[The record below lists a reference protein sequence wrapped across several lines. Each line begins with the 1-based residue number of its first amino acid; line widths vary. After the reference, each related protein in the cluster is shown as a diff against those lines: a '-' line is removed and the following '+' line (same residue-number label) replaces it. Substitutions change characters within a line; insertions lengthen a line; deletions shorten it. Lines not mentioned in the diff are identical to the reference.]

1 MKPQV
6 RKQIGVIGAGTC
18 SSETRALAETV
29 GKEIAKRGAVLLCGG
44 LGGVME
50 AAACGAKLE
59 GGITLGI
66 LPGVLREEAN
76 PWIDL
81 AILSGMGHARNALIP
96 QSSDALIAVSGEYG
110 TLSEIA
116 LGLKMGKPVVL
127 LESGWKIEGTE
138 SAKSPQEAV
147 ELAFRLIEE
156 GTKIK
161 IEKKYREEV

>member
-1 MKPQV
+1 MKPLV

-18 SSETRALAETV
+18 SSETRALAEAV
-29 GKEIAKRGAVLLCGG
+29 GKEIAKKGAVLLCGG

-76 PWIDL
+76 PWIDI

-127 LESGWKIEGTE
+127 LESRWKIEGT
-138 SAKSPQEAV
+138 
-147 ELAFRLIEE
+147 
-156 GTKIK
+156 
-161 IEKKYREEV
+161 